1 MPTRVRSPARA
12 GSFKSVSAGSDT
24 VLGKAVALL
33 RAFRPDD
40 HVLTLAEFVRRTE
53 LNKATAHRLAGQLVE
68 LRLLDRVENGYRLS
82 GGLFELG
89 MMASLERSLMEMAMP
104 FLQDLYERTHETVHL
119 GVRDGHDVLYVAKI
133 GGHRAMSAPSRTG
146 GRLPMYC
153 TAIGKALLA
162 FSDPDLVAQVLN
174 GPLPRR
180 TAHTLSAPGM
190 LRSQLVRIPE
200 RGVAFEREE
209 STLGIVC
216 VAAPVLGADN
226 QAVAAISVAGPTM
239 RFRPEQHA
247 TAVRAAAE
255 GLRAT
260 IARRDLLR

>member
-1 MPTRVRSPARA
+1 M
-12 GSFKSVSAGSDT
+12 
-24 VLGKAVALL
+24 ALL

-40 HVLTLAEFVRRTE
+40 HQVALAELVRRTGMH
-53 LNKATAHRLAGQLVE
+53 KATAHRLAGQLVE
-68 LRLLDRVENGYRLS
+68 LRLLDRVEGGYRLS

-89 MMASLERSLMEMAMP
+89 MMASLERSLLEMAMP

-153 TAIGKALLA
+153 TAIGKAMLA
-162 FSDPDLVAQVLN
+162 FSPPELQAAVLS

-180 TAHTLSAPGM
+180 TAHTIAAPGM
-190 LRSQLVRIPE
+190 LRTQLERIPE
-200 RGVAFEREE
+200 RGVSFEREE

-216 VAAPVLGADN
+216 VAAPVLDEDN
-226 QAVAAISVAGPTM
+226 LAVAAISVAGPTM

-260 IARRDLLR
+260 IQRRDLLR